1 MPSREELENADR
13 ESLATWKALAGKM
26 AGLSEKY
33 EGAGLGL
40 GEDEQKQAIERF
52 RNLTPEQILGGQVA
66 EPEIELILDQVG
78 EDMKAIAGVNPRH
91 VQTIESAERLRDV
104 VEALRAAKQST
115 LGPRSKATIMASIT
129 MQNCFHVLIEV
140 LLDIRDSIHPSSGSP
155 VAKGAPKTR
164 GKILT
169 DGDTKKWQDE
179 NCQRVIRELNERTG
193 KRFKF
198 VETNM
203 RLVRARLREAHKE
216 GYPDPVQLALL
227 VVAMKVKQAQDGK
240 FQREYL
246 RPATLFNAEKFWQY
260 AADIPIDTEAN
271 EKPAAA
277 DEVS

>member
-1 MPSREELENADR
+1 MPTQEELENADW
-13 ESLATWKALAGKM
+13 ESLRALNVAIQMIARDNMGV
-26 AGLSEKY
+26 SEK
-33 EGAGLGL
+33 
-40 GEDEQKQAIERF
+40 EQREAFERF
-52 RNLTPEQILGGQVA
+52 SNMSVEQILGGQVA
-66 EPEIELILDQVG
+66 EPEVEKILDQVG
-78 EDMKAIAGVNPRH
+78 EDMKALAGVNPRD
-91 VQTIESAERLRDV
+91 VKTAKEAERLRDV
-104 VEALRAAKQST
+104 VEALRAVKQASE
-115 LGPRSKATIMASIT
+115 GPRSKATIMASIT

-140 LLDIRDSIHPSSGSP
+140 LLDIRDSISP
-155 VAKGAPKTR
+155 VAKGEPKR
-164 GKILT
+164 PGKVLAV
-169 DGDTKKWQDE
+169 GDTKKWQDE